1 MFHTYLK
8 LLCSVANAV
17 PNSRQNL
24 KCHILAPNPILCCNL
39 RFTKFLKCS
48 STLEVNNKW
57 RFDHF
62 SWPTTH
68 GQPYCTDRSSLHW
81 IISYYFAEVA
91 KICPHARILLVKMK
105 RKGIWNGLHQ
115 NVRCITGF
123 LPFAGD
129 WSHCTVH
136 SSSRKEKYGCY
147 TTVWFGVL
155 FICSSFDCLS
165 WNTWSE
171 DVINK
176 TYPYFL
182 KQKEVWILKLNNL
195 CYQSS
200 S

>member
-1 MFHTYLK
+1 MKFIHSSMFHTYLK

-115 NVRCITGF
+115 KCKMYNRFPSFCRGLEPLYCTFQFKKRTIWLLYNSVICLF
-123 LPFAGD
+123 VYLFQFWLPFLEYMK
-129 WSHCTVH
+129 W
-136 SSSRKEKYGCY
+136 GCY
-147 TTVWFGVL
+147 KQDISIF
-155 FICSSFDCLS
+155 S
-165 WNTWSE
+165 
-171 DVINK
+171 K
-176 TYPYFL
+176 TKRSLDL
-182 KQKEVWILKLNNL
+182 KIK
-195 CYQSS
+195 
-200 S
+200 